1 MSPSPSPTATPGP
14 SGVHDAGIFHLN
26 PPPNVR
32 LRPGLADISAVTLV
46 AKNSGD
52 HTDVVG
58 VYLAFLP
65 PAGAF
70 DPGCTPNGVSVVGNV
85 TIAPRGT
92 ESLTSAPA
100 WRCDIPAAVDGLSWT
115 LIAIADAHADDFASC
130 ATLQQVLSGACDS
143 ALSDDDQDPAD
154 NTRLRPRPKIMAIP

>member
-1 MSPSPSPTATPGP
+1 
-14 SGVHDAGIFHLN
+14 
-26 PPPNVR
+26 VR
-32 LRPGLADISAVTLV
+32 LRPGLPDTGAVTIV

-65 PAGAF
+65 PAGAL
-70 DPGCTPNGVSVVGNV
+70 DPGCTPNGVLVVGNV

-92 ESLTSAPA
+92 ESITSAPA
-100 WRCDIPAAVDGLSWT
+100 WHCDNPAAVDGLTWT

-130 ATLQQVLSGACDS
+130 VTLAQVLSGACDS
-143 ALSDDDQDPAD
+143 ALADDDQDPSD
-154 NTRLRPRPKIMAIP
+154 NTRLRPRPKIMALP

>member
-1 MSPSPSPTATPGP
+1 MSPSPSPTATPSP
-14 SGVHDAGIFHLN
+14 NGVHDAGIFHLN

-32 LRPGLADISAVTLV
+32 LRPGLPDTGAVTIV
-46 AKNSGD
+46 AKNSDD

-65 PAGAF
+65 PAGAL
-70 DPGCTPNGVSVVGNV
+70 DPGCTPNGVLHLGNV

-92 ESLTSAPA
+92 ESLTTAPA
-100 WRCDIPAAVDGLSWT
+100 WRCDNPAGVDGLSWT
-115 LIAIADAHADDFASC
+115 LIAIADADADDFASC

-143 ALSDDDQDPAD
+143 ALADDDQDPSD
-154 NTRLRPRPKIMAIP
+154 NTRLRPRPKIMALP